1 MHVPFF
7 RRILQ
12 KKRLHSRGEIMSV
25 VSKALSRSPVHA
37 IVLSVLASC
46 VLVPQVSAQ
55 NYPTRT
61 VRMILPFPPGGP
73 TDITGRVIAQKLSEQ
88 LGQPVVPDNRPGA
101 AGNIGL
107 ELAAKSPP
115 DGYTIVLTAPPI
127 AISPSLYKKL
137 NYDAEKELAPI
148 SLVAEI
154 QNIIVAHN
162 SVPVKNLKDLIA
174 LAQRNPGKL
183 TFSSSGAGSTNHLA
197 SELLK
202 GRYKLDIIHVPFK
215 GSSPALVALMS
226 GQVDWGTMAVPGAIP
241 LVNAGKVRGLAVLS
255 EKRVPA
261 LPNIPTAVESG
272 VQDFVMSIWYGILA
286 PAGTPRDTINRLN
299 SEIHKALAASDVKQ
313 RLATSGVEPLVSTP
327 DHFAKHIRSEKARY
341 AKVIQDSGIT
351 AQ

>member
-1 MHVPFF
+1 MLT
-7 RRILQ
+7 RN
-12 KKRLHSRGEIMSV
+12 
-25 VSKALSRSPVHA
+25 ALSGRVTVGS
-37 IVLSVLASC
+37 LVLAAAT
-46 VLVPQVSAQ
+46 LAAYAPPATAQ

-61 VRMILPFPPGGP
+61 IRMVLPFPPGGP

-88 LGQPVVPDNRPGA
+88 LGQPVVADNRPGA
-101 AGNIGL
+101 AGNLGL

-137 NYDAEKELAPI
+137 NYDPQKDLAPI

-154 QNIIVAHN
+154 QNILVVHN
-162 SVPVKNLKDLIA
+162 SVPAKNLKELIA

-202 GRYKLDIIHVPFK
+202 GRYKLDMIHVPFK
-215 GSSPALVALMS
+215 GSGPALVALMS

-241 LVNAGKVRGLAVLS
+241 LVNEGRVRGLAVLS

-261 LPNIPTAVESG
+261 LPKIPTAKEAG
-272 VQDFVMSIWYGILA
+272 VDDFIMSIWYGILA
-286 PAGTPRDTINRLN
+286 PAGTPREIISRLN
-299 SEIHKALAASDVKQ
+299 SEIHKAVAAQDVKQ
-313 RLATSGVEPLVSTP
+313 RLAASGVDPVTSTP
-327 DHFAKHIRSEKARY
+327 EQFAKHIREETVRY
-341 AKVIQDSGIT
+341 AKIIKDAGIKPD
-351 AQ
+351 